1 MKKETFLKDNFRMGC
16 AHWRAMWQQVAERW
30 LQFGEPTLEI
40 RPGEEPPHAKAR
52 GSLFQEEGTGN
63 TKALRWDGWKG
74 MSKGGKGEQTGRF
87 GPFWFFQAIRK
98 ESGFYS
104 TYNGRLLESSLEGN
118 DKIGSTLRRS
128 TLTTRENKINSRDK
142 SGNQKMSWE
151 TTGVDQVTGD
161 SDWGGGGGGET
172 GGSGWIW
179 ATVRT
184 WRTVYKKMG
193 ERKRRTVDILPV
205 FGLRCFFFLN
215 NMYIKIIPGGN
226 ITKR

>member
-1 MKKETFLKDNFRMGC
+1 MRIEGQCDNKWLRGGC
-16 AHWRAMWQQVAERW
+16 SLGNPRSRLDLGRSRHMRKPEGRCSRKREQ
-30 LQFGEPTLEI
+30 EI
-40 RPGEEPPHAKAR
+40 RKPWGEMAGREWVR
-52 GSLFQEEGTGN
+52 
-63 TKALRWDGWKG
+63 
-74 MSKGGKGEQTGRF
+74 GGKGEQTGRF

-98 ESGFYS
+98 ESRFYS

-205 FGLRCFFFLN
+205 FGLRWFFFLN